1 MPALAEVAREKL
13 QALQAAERRRSLVT
27 TEVGEGVTVL
37 RGEKRLIS
45 FSSNDYL
52 GLAQRPEV
60 KAAAIAATERYGCG
74 AAASRLVSGNHPLY
88 TELETK
94 LAAWKGTEKALVFGS
109 GYLANM
115 GILTALMNR
124 EDVII
129 ADKLV
134 HACLIDGAKL
144 SGATLLRFAHN
155 TVADCERLLKAYRD
169 KYRNCLIVTEEVFS
183 MDGDIAPLTELAQ
196 LAAKYDAWLMS
207 DGAHAITPSHLP
219 VDIAMG
225 TLSKAFGGYGGYVCA
240 KAEVIDYLTTTAR
253 SVLFSTGLPP
263 AVIASAIA
271 ALDIIQGDPW
281 LCDAPLAKAKL
292 FTKAL
297 GLSQAQSPIV
307 PLVLGEE
314 SRALMASRVLEA
326 AGYLVV
332 AIRPPTVPEGS
343 SRLRLAFSALH
354 RDEDILH
361 LAGFIKEKGWV

>member
-13 QALQAAERRRSLVT
+13 QALEALQRRRSLVAT
-27 TEVGEGVTVL
+27 KAEEGVTIQ

-52 GLAQRPEV
+52 GLAQHPQV
-60 KAAAIAATERYGCG
+60 KAAASAATERYGSG
-74 AAASRLVSGNHPLY
+74 AAASRLVTGNHPLY

-115 GILTALMNR
+115 GILAALMHR

-155 TVADCERLLKAYRD
+155 TVADCARLLTSYRD
-169 KYRNCLIVTEEVFS
+169 KYRNCLIVTEDVFS
-183 MDGDIAPLTELAQ
+183 MDGDIAPLGELAQ

-225 TLSKAFGGYGGYVCA
+225 TLSKAFGSYGGYVCA
-240 KAEVIDYLTTTAR
+240 KSEVIDYLTTTAR
-253 SVLFSTGLPP
+253 SLLFSTGLPP
-263 AVIASAIA
+263 SVIASAIA
-271 ALDIIQGDPW
+271 ALDIMQANPQ
-281 LCDAPLAKAKL
+281 LCAAPLAKAQL
-292 FTKAL
+292 FTQAL
-297 GLSQAQSPIV
+297 GLPQAQSPIV
-307 PLVLGEE
+307 PLVLGDEG
-314 SRALMASRVLEA
+314 RALAASRVLEA

-354 RDEDILH
+354 RDEDILQ
-361 LAGFIKEKGWV
+361 LARFIKQQEWI